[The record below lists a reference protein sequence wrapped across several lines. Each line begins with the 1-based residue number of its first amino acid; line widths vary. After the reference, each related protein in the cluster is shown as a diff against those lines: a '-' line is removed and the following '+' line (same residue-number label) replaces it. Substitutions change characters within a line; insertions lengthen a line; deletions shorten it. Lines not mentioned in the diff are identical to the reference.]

1 VFVILCYEKRD
12 TAMKKKLN
20 LIPTG
25 ISVVDKAWGG
35 FYRGGTYLLIGQRKS
50 GKTLVGLQY
59 AMESAKNKEVC
70 LFFTSM
76 RPKDLMIHAASID
89 FDLQSY
95 MNQNLIIVV
104 RVAPPTDLYELGN
117 PDNFLIEY
125 LNDIVTVVD
134 QYQPNRLIFDELT
147 HFIGFENPQTLEQTF
162 IQTIETIEDKN
173 VTSLFVVAEP
183 ATPLAQLLVDGIVQ
197 HSTAVIYLQKQADE
211 EGKVTGGRATITPN
225 IGHTEGQ
232 FVADYYIEPY
242 KGVYFDFEQTPKFQ
256 NPFPVINTV
265 ELQQEKSELLPAS
278 NQSSKYKPLTNID
291 FVPEK
296 FSFSNLYDIN
306 DFTLILNNQ
315 IALFKSTGQP
325 FTLFSMKLDEIAE
338 RQKILTIN
346 QLQNAIRLSTDKK
359 DKLCIVNNKIL
370 ILMSKADEKTLNQ
383 LVSKIRSNLPNS
395 DPKFQEIIMN
405 YIFACTYQVNDK
417 VENAEYILHEIL
429 EDEPSR

>member
-1 VFVILCYEKRD
+1 
-12 TAMKKKLN
+12 MKKLN
-20 LIPTG
+20 LVPTG
-25 ISVVDKAWGG
+25 ISLVDKAWGG

-50 GKTLVGLQY
+50 GKTLIGLQY

-95 MNQNLIIVV
+95 MNQNLVIVV
-104 RVAPPTDLYELGN
+104 RVAPPTEIYESSN

-125 LNDIVTVVD
+125 FNDIVTVVD

-147 HFIGFENPQTLEQTF
+147 HFIGFENPQALEQTF
-162 IQTIETIEDKN
+162 LRTMESIEEKN
-173 VTSLFVVAEP
+173 VTSLFVIAEP
-183 ATPLAQLLVDGIVQ
+183 ATPFAQLLVDGIVQ
-197 HSTAVIYLQKQADE
+197 HSTAVIYLQKQTDE
-211 EGKVTGGRATITPN
+211 DGKSTSGRATITPN

-232 FVADYYIEPY
+232 FVTDYYIEPY
-242 KGVYFDFEQTPKFQ
+242 KGVYFEFEQAPKFQ
-256 NPFPVINTV
+256 NPFPILNTV
-265 ELQQEKSELLPAS
+265 ELQKEQSTLKPPTS
-278 NQSSKYKPLTNID
+278 QSSKYKPLTNID
-291 FVPEK
+291 TVPEK

-315 IALFKSTGQP
+315 IALYKSTGQP
-325 FTLFSMKLDEIAE
+325 FTLFSIKLDEIAE
-338 RQKILTIN
+338 SQKILTIN

-359 DKLCIVNNKIL
+359 DKLCIVGNKIL
-370 ILMSKADEKTLNQ
+370 ILMSKADDKALNE
-383 LVSKIRSNLPNS
+383 LVSKIKSNLPNS
-395 DPKFQEIIMN
+395 DPKFQDVIMN
-405 YIFACTYQVNDK
+405 YVFACTYQVNDK

>member
-1 VFVILCYEKRD
+1 
-12 TAMKKKLN
+12 MKKKLN

-25 ISVVDKAWGG
+25 INLVDKAWGG

-50 GKTLVGLQY
+50 GRTLLGLQY

-95 MNQNLIIVV
+95 MNQNLVIVV
-104 RVAPPTDLYELGN
+104 RVAPPTDLYDVGN
-117 PDNFLIEY
+117 HDNFLVEY

-162 IQTIETIEDKN
+162 LQTIETIEEKN

-183 ATPLAQLLVDGIVQ
+183 ATPLAQILVDGIVQ
-197 HSTAVIYLQKQADE
+197 HSTAVIYLQKQTDE
-211 EGKVTGGRATITPN
+211 QGKSTGGRATITPN

-232 FVADYYIEPY
+232 FVTDYYIEPY
-242 KGVYFDFEQTPKFQ
+242 KGVFFDFEPTSKFQ
-256 NPFPVINTV
+256 NPFPVVNTIEMPKPV
-265 ELQQEKSELLPAS
+265 EEQQLLPPS
-278 NQSSKYKPLTNID
+278 SQSSKYKPLTNID

-315 IALFKSTGQP
+315 IALYKSTGQP
-325 FTLFSMKLDEIAE
+325 FTLFSIKLDEIAE

-359 DKLCIVNNKIL
+359 DKLCVVNNKIL
-370 ILMSKADEKTLNQ
+370 ILMSKADDKTLNQ
-383 LVSKIRSNLPNS
+383 LVAKVRSNLPNT
-395 DPKFQEIIMN
+395 DPKFQEVIMR
-405 YIFACTYQVNDK
+405 YISAFTYQVNEK
-417 VENAEYILHEIL
+417 VENAEFILHEVL
-429 EDEPSR
+429 EDEASK

>member
-1 VFVILCYEKRD
+1 
-12 TAMKKKLN
+12 MKKKLN

-162 IQTIETIEDKN
+162 LQTIETIEEKN

-197 HSTAVIYLQKQADE
+197 HATAVIYLQKQADE
-211 EGKVTGGRATITPN
+211 EGKITGGRATITPN

-232 FVADYYIEPY
+232 FVTDYYIEPY
-242 KGVYFDFEQTPKFQ
+242 KGVYFDFEQTNKFQ
-256 NPFPVINTV
+256 NPFPVVNTV
-265 ELQQEKSELLPAS
+265 ELQREQAS
-278 NQSSKYKPLTNID
+278 PMPTPSSQSSKYKPLTNID

-315 IALFKSTGQP
+315 IALYKSTGQP
-325 FTLFSMKLDEIAE
+325 FTLFSIKLDEVAD

-370 ILMSKADEKTLNQ
+370 ILMSKADDKTLNQ

-395 DPKFQEIIMN
+395 DPKFQEVMMN
-405 YIFACTYQVNDK
+405 YIFAFTYQVNDK

>member
-1 VFVILCYEKRD
+1 
-12 TAMKKKLN
+12 MKKLN
-20 LIPTG
+20 LVPTG
-25 ISVVDKAWGG
+25 ISLVDKAWGG

-95 MNQNLIIVV
+95 MNQNLVIVV
-104 RVAPPTDLYELGN
+104 RVAPPTEIYESSN

-125 LNDIVTVVD
+125 FNDIVTVVD

-147 HFIGFENPQTLEQTF
+147 HFIGFENPQALEQTF
-162 IQTIETIEDKN
+162 LRTMESIEEKN
-173 VTSLFVVAEP
+173 VTSLFVIAEP
-183 ATPLAQLLVDGIVQ
+183 ATPFAQLLVDGIVQ
-197 HSTAVIYLQKQADE
+197 HSTAVIYLQKQTDE
-211 EGKVTGGRATITPN
+211 DGKSTSGRATITPN

-232 FVADYYIEPY
+232 FVTDYYIEPY
-242 KGVYFDFEQTPKFQ
+242 KGVYFEFEQAPKFQ
-256 NPFPVINTV
+256 NPFPILNTV
-265 ELQQEKSELLPAS
+265 ELQKEQSTLKPPTS
-278 NQSSKYKPLTNID
+278 QSSKYKPLTNID
-291 FVPEK
+291 TVPEK

-315 IALFKSTGQP
+315 IALYKSTGQP
-325 FTLFSMKLDEIAE
+325 FTLFSIKLDEIAE
-338 RQKILTIN
+338 SQKILTIN

-359 DKLCIVNNKIL
+359 DKLCIVGNKIL
-370 ILMSKADEKTLNQ
+370 ILMSKADDKALNE
-383 LVSKIRSNLPNS
+383 LVSKIKSNLPNS
-395 DPKFQEIIMN
+395 DPKFQDVIMN
-405 YIFACTYQVNDK
+405 YVFACTYQVNDK

>member
-1 VFVILCYEKRD
+1 
-12 TAMKKKLN
+12 MKKKLN

-25 ISVVDKAWGG
+25 ISLVDKAWGG

-147 HFIGFENPQTLEQTF
+147 HFIGFENPQTLEQTYL
-162 IQTIETIEDKN
+162 QTIETIEDKN

-225 IGHTEGQ
+225 VGHTEGQ
-232 FVADYYIEPY
+232 FVTDYYIEPY

-256 NPFPVINTV
+256 NPFPVVNTV
-265 ELQQEKSELLPAS
+265 ELQQEKPSLIPAS

-315 IALFKSTGQP
+315 IALYKSTGQP

-370 ILMSKADEKTLNQ
+370 ILVSKADDKTLNQ
-383 LVSKIRSNLPNS
+383 LVSKIRGNLPNS
-395 DPKFQEIIMN
+395 DPKFQEVIMN
-405 YIFACTYQVNDK
+405 YLFACTYQVNDK

>member
-1 VFVILCYEKRD
+1 
-12 TAMKKKLN
+12 MKKKLN

-256 NPFPVINTV
+256 NPFPVVNTV

>member
-1 VFVILCYEKRD
+1 VFVTLCYEKRD

-256 NPFPVINTV
+256 NPFPVVNTV

>member
-1 VFVILCYEKRD
+1 MKNELV
-12 TAMKKKLN
+12 MKKKLN

-25 ISVVDKAWGG
+25 ISLVDKAWGG

-50 GKTLVGLQY
+50 GKTLLGLQY

-95 MNQNLIIVV
+95 MNQNLVIVV

-134 QYQPNRLIFDELT
+134 QYQPNRLIFDEFT
-147 HFIGFENPQTLEQTF
+147 HFIGFENPQALEQTF
-162 IQTIETIEDKN
+162 LQIIETIEDKN

-183 ATPLAQLLVDGIVQ
+183 ATPLAQLLVDGVVQ
-197 HSTAVIYLQKQADE
+197 HSTAVIYLQKQADD
-211 EGKVTGGRATITPN
+211 EGKSTGGRATITPN

-232 FVADYYIEPY
+232 FVTDYYIEPY
-242 KGVYFDFEQTPKFQ
+242 KGISFDFEKPNKFE
-256 NPFPVINTV
+256 NPFPVVNTV
-265 ELQQEKSELLPAS
+265 ELKQEEAPLMPPSS
-278 NQSSKYKPLTNID
+278 QSSKYKPLTNID
-291 FVPEK
+291 VVPEK

-315 IALFKSTGQP
+315 IALYKSTGQP
-325 FTLFSMKLDEIAE
+325 FTLFSMKLDDIAE

-359 DKLCIVNNKIL
+359 DKLCVVNNKIL

-395 DPKFQEIIMN
+395 DPKYQEVIMK
-405 YIFACTYQVNDK
+405 YIFAFTYQVNDK
-417 VENAEYILHEIL
+417 AENAEYILHEIL

>member
-1 VFVILCYEKRD
+1 
-12 TAMKKKLN
+12 MKKKLN

-50 GKTLVGLQY
+50 GKTLIGLQY

-104 RVAPPTDLYELGN
+104 RVAPPTDLNEVGN

-147 HFIGFENPQTLEQTF
+147 HFIGFENPQLLEQTF
-162 IQTIETIEDKN
+162 LQTIETIEDKN

-232 FVADYYIEPY
+232 FVTDYYIEPY
-242 KGVYFDFEQTPKFQ
+242 KGVYFDFEQEHKSP
-256 NPFPVINTV
+256 NPFPVVNTI
-265 ELQQEKSELLPAS
+265 ELEPKQQPLMPPTSK
-278 NQSSKYKPLTNID
+278 SSKYRPLTNID
-291 FVPEK
+291 MVPEK

-315 IALFKSTGQP
+315 IALYKSTGQP
-325 FTLFSMKLDEIAE
+325 FTLYSIKLDDIAE

-359 DKLCIVNNKIL
+359 DKLCVVNNKIL
-370 ILMSKADEKTLNQ
+370 VLMSKADDKTLNQ

-395 DPKFQEIIMN
+395 DPKFQEVIMN

-429 EDEPSR
+429 EDEPAR

>member
-1 VFVILCYEKRD
+1 MFVTLCYEKRD

-256 NPFPVINTV
+256 NPFPVVNTV